1 VAVDKNGLDP
11 TLYGGS
17 LIYNNDNQLYYSNGS
32 VWILVQPANVEF
44 SFTGNNTLFM
54 NGKQESQ
61 LSVNSAVYST
71 NATFSYTANNAR
83 FAYGKQESQ
92 LSVNLSNNS
101 TYAYGKQ
108 ETQLSVANAVYSQTA
123 NNSTHA
129 YGKQEAQ
136 LSVANSVNSNNSTY
150 AYGKQE
156 AQLSVSAANNSNFL
170 ENRTWAAPS
179 DIGTSVAAN
188 GIFTNVTVLDDLIVN
203 GSLTYVNTSVT
214 TTNNTFIILNDSQA
228 SPFNDIGVVF
238 QRYTSPSASNY
249 NVAFFWD
256 EATKQV
262 ILGKASSVITQNTQN
277 LSIASNLLSVNEAG
291 TVTIDG
297 QLIANQEIVKTLT
310 INTLIANGSSG
321 SARQFLTANGASGTY
336 WHTLT
341 PSLPLTNNNTLTTK
355 LYLPMSEGAT
365 GDWTSAIVSDERISF
380 VPSTGTLTSNQGA
393 FQNIFIS
400 GNSNLSNIFANGSI
414 GGLGQVLVSNGAG
427 IYWEN
432 SLTIA
437 PRAGFGLSSNN
448 THYQVNA
455 NTGIIATSQGTF
467 VNAAY
472 IATITS
478 NNATYAFGKQ
488 ESQLSVA
495 NSVFSQ
501 AALVSNNSSYL
512 EGRIWASPASIGQ
525 TVANTGFFT
534 NTVINV
540 AQVGA
545 LNANGSIGVA
555 GQVLASN
562 GVGIYW
568 TSNPPGISIPLVQN
582 NTSTSVWYF
591 PMANTIS
598 GSWSQGAVSDAGLS
612 YVPDTGTMRIKTA
625 NVATAVI
632 ANAVITGIFANG
644 TFGSVNSVL
653 VSNGSSVY
661 WSSDNTIRYDL
672 IAVANTGPNRGIVRL
687 TDTTQANDDVMFVGR
702 GTTVVSS
709 NASHVV
715 FATQDQYV
723 GTVTSITSGNGLVGA
738 PITSNGTLA
747 VGAGAGISVNVDDVA
762 VNPKDGLVA
771 NSTGLWINND
781 YVRNLGAIAT
791 ANNANYLNGKL
802 EAELSVANAVFAT
815 TANNS
820 LYAYGRQQSQLS
832 VNNAIRLNGKQE
844 SQLYVANAVFATVA
858 GSVLGSIETAN
869 NSTYAYGKQ
878 ESQLYVANAVF
889 ATTALNLIGS
899 IETANNST
907 YAYGRQQGQLSVN
920 NAIYVNG
927 KQESQLYVA
936 NAVFATVAGSVLGSI
951 STANNAT
958 YAYGKQES
966 QLVVSGATNA
976 TNSTNAT
983 NANNSTYA
991 YGKQESQLRVANAV
1005 YAATAAS
1012 AITADSATTAG
1023 SANNATYAFGK
1034 QEGQLNVLTSATSN
1048 NATYAYGKQETQL
1061 NVGFLNGQNGTYYS
1075 DIPSRL
1081 GFTPVRQGGGAGQG
1095 TDTIK
1100 IGWLGSQLGL
1110 EVGTTSYGATWPIN
1124 VSGSSSSGT
1133 ANNATY
1139 AYGKQEGQLSVA
1151 SAATAT
1157 TAGSTS
1163 TATNATNAA
1172 NSALLNSQN
1181 SAFYRDASNLNA
1193 GTVPTA
1199 RLASGTASTTTFL
1212 RGDSTWASIPNTTT
1226 WDNNITWNGG
1236 INVSIAA
1243 ESSFDLSGSGVFGVN
1258 DGGSGYSIKSGVGA
1272 QVEIGAAGNRGL
1284 YVYGAITASDNITAY
1299 SDISIKKNIEVI
1311 PNALDKVSQIR
1322 GVTFERLDF
1331 ENDKRYAG
1339 VIAQEVEAV
1348 LPEVVQEDAHGIKT
1362 VAYGNLVG
1370 LLIEAVKELKA
1381 EIEELKSNK

>member
-1 VAVDKNGLDP
+1 MSGLRYNSGRNTSIGKGVAVDKNGLDP

-44 SFTGNNTLFM
+44 SFTGNNAIHM
-54 NGKQESQ
+54 NGKRESQ

-71 NATFSYTANNAR
+71 NALFSYTANNST

-92 LSVNLSNNS
+92 LSVDTSNNS
-101 TYAYGKQ
+101 TFAYGKQESQLRVANAVFAQTANNSTFAYGKQ
-108 ETQLSVANAVYSQTA
+108 ETQLA
-123 NNSTHA
+123 
-129 YGKQEAQ
+129 
-136 LSVANSVNSNNSTY
+136 VANSVNSNNAAF

-156 AQLSVSAANNSNFL
+156 SQLTVAVANNSNFL

-188 GIFTNVTVLDDLIVN
+188 GIFTNLTVLDDLTVN
-203 GSLTYVNTSVT
+203 GSLTFVNTSIT
-214 TTNNTFIILNDSQA
+214 TTNNTFIILNDAQA
-228 SPFNDIGVVF
+228 TAFNDAGLVF
-238 QRYTSPSASNY
+238 QRYTTPSASNY
-249 NVAFFWD
+249 NLAFFWD
-256 EATKQV
+256 EASKKV
-262 ILGKASSVITQNTQN
+262 ILGKASNLISQNTQN
-277 LSIASNLLSVNEAG
+277 LSITSELFAVNQNG
-291 TVTIDG
+291 TFTIDG
-297 QLIANQEIVKTLT
+297 QLIANQQSVNVLT
-310 INTLIANGSSG
+310 INTLIANGTSG
-321 SARQFLTANGASGTY
+321 SARQFLTSNGNSGTY
-336 WHTLT
+336 WYTLT
-341 PSLPLTNNNTLTTK
+341 PSLPLVNNNILTNK
-355 LYLPMSEGAT
+355 LYLPMSETAT
-365 GDWTSAIVSDERISF
+365 GDWISGIVSDERISF
-380 VPSTGTLTSNQGA
+380 VPSTGTLSSNQGA
-393 FQNIFIS
+393 FQNIYIS
-400 GNSNLSNIFANGSI
+400 GNSYLSNIFANGSI

-455 NTGIIATSQGTF
+455 NTGIVATSQGTF

-478 NNATYAFGKQ
+478 NNATYAYGKQ

-495 NSVFSQ
+495 NAVFAQ
-501 AALVSNNSSYL
+501 TALISNNSNYL
-512 EGRIWASPASIGQ
+512 ESRSWRAPAIIGEA
-525 TVANTGFFT
+525 VANSGFFT
-534 NTVINV
+534 NTAINI
-540 AQVGA
+540 AQIGA
-545 LNANGSIGVA
+545 LNANGNIGTS

-568 TSNPPGISIPLVQN
+568 TSNPPGISLPLVQN

-591 PMANTIS
+591 PLANTIA
-598 GSWSQGAVSDAGLS
+598 GSWSQGSVSDGGLS
-612 YVPDTGTMRIKTA
+612 YVPSTGTMTIKTA
-625 NVATAVI
+625 NVATAII

-644 TFGSVNSVL
+644 TFGAVNSVL

-661 WSSDNTIRYDL
+661 WSSDNTVRYDL
-672 IAVANTGPNRGIVRL
+672 IAVANTGANRGIVRL

-709 NASHVV
+709 NATHVV

-723 GTVTSITSGNGLVGA
+723 GTVTSISSGNGLVGA
-738 PITSNGTLA
+738 PIIASGTLA
-747 VGAGAGISVNVDDVA
+747 VGAGVGISVNADDVA
-762 VNPKDGLVA
+762 VNPKDGLIA
-771 NSTGLWINND
+771 NSSGLWINND
-781 YVRNLGAIAT
+781 YVRNLNAIAT
-791 ANNANYLNGKL
+791 ANNANYLNNKT
-802 EAELSVANAVFAT
+802 EAQLSVANAVFAQ
-815 TANNS
+815 TANNA
-820 LYAYGRQQSQLS
+820 LYAYGKQEGQLS
-832 VNNAIRLNGKQE
+832 ANNAIRLNGKQE

-858 GSVLGSIETAN
+858 GSVLGSISTAN

-889 ATTALNLIGS
+889 ATTAQNLIGS
-899 IETANNST
+899 IETSNNAT
-907 YAYGRQQGQLSVN
+907 FAYGRQQGQLSVN

-966 QLVVSGATNA
+966 QLIVSGATNA
-976 TNSTNAT
+976 TNSTNAI

-991 YGKQESQLRVANAV
+991 YGKQESQLSVGT
-1005 YAATAAS
+1005 AAT
-1012 AITADSATTAG
+1012 ATTAG
-1023 SANNATYAFGK
+1023 SATTATNATNAGTANNATYAYGK
-1034 QEGQLNVLTSATSN
+1034 QESQLNTRSAETSN

-1061 NVGFLNGQNGTYYS
+1061 VVASATNATNATNAGTANNSTYAY
-1075 DIPSRL
+1075 
-1081 GFTPVRQGGGAGQG
+1081 GKQE
-1095 TDTIK
+1095 
-1100 IGWLGSQLGL
+1100 SQLY
-1110 EVGTTSYGATWPIN
+1110 VANAVFATTAGIVLGG
-1124 VSGSSSSGT
+1124 VST

-1139 AYGKQEGQLSVA
+1139 AYGKQESQLSVA

-1258 DGGSGYSIKSGVGA
+1258 DGGSGYSIKSAVGA

-1284 YVYGAITASDNITAY
+1284 YVHGAITASDNITAY
-1299 SDISIKKNIEVI
+1299 SDINIKKNIEMI

-1322 GVTFERLDF
+1322 GVTFERVDL
-1331 ENDKRYAG
+1331 ESDKRYAG